1 MKISDKVKAWHQW
14 CKNMWFCFCCSHEE
28 DEDEDGGGEGVELLP
43 SIVENPMQERRR
55 TSVFDKDS
63 DDEDDSSNEEDS
75 DSDLSEE
82 DEDGKRRGEM
92 MIDLES
98 TPLKGGDENKEEE
111 EDREEDDHQNLD
123 ESHLT
128 KGQKMGRDGEDD
140 DEEEE
145 IKKGCFP
152 CCKKDD
158 EYIRLMSKKIK
169 SNSVHGKSTSGLQ
182 LLGFDEMI
190 S

>member
-1 MKISDKVKAWHQW
+1 
-14 CKNMWFCFCCSHEE
+14 MWFCFCCSHEE
-28 DEDEDGGGEGVELLP
+28 DDEDEEEGGGEGVELLP
-43 SIVENPMQERRR
+43 SVVENPMQERR

-63 DDEDDSSNEEDS
+63 EDEDSSNEES

-82 DEDGKRRGEM
+82 DEEEGGKRGEM
-92 MIDLES
+92 MDLES
-98 TPLKGGDENKEEE
+98 TPLKRGGDENKEED

-123 ESHLT
+123 ESHIT
-128 KGQKMGRDGEDD
+128 KGQKIGRDGEE

-145 IKKGCFP
+145 EVKKGCFP

-182 LLGFDEMI
+182 LLGDL
-190 S
+190 